1 MIEAHL
7 TADVHLFWKLLMCMQ
22 HVSNG
27 TDSATLVLKA
37 KCRDTVFTGLLSME
51 VNVKSALRLHFISV
65 INTCIL
71 MQLPSQKLK
80 WLLIEKSILPAPETK
95 SMVPYF

>member
-51 VNVKSALRLHFISV
+51 VNVKSA
-65 INTCIL
+65 
-71 MQLPSQKLK
+71 
-80 WLLIEKSILPAPETK
+80 
-95 SMVPYF
+95 